1 MVIAPA
7 GRDFAARRGRKPAV
21 RRPGGERLAL
31 CVNVRFEAG
40 AEGRV
45 GMASLAD
52 RSPGPTPVGQCR
64 LS

>member
-1 MVIAPA
+1 MVITPA
-7 GRDFAARRGRKPAV
+7 GRDFAARRGRKP

-31 CVNVRFEAG
+31 FVDVLFEAG
-40 AEGRV
+40 AEGWI
-45 GMASLAD
+45 GMGSLAD